1 MYYTVQASRALAA
14 GAVLTGTVGLG
25 FLVTGA
31 AAVLA
36 LWWGTRSYQRA
47 MA

>member
-1 MYYTVQASRALAA
+1 
-14 GAVLTGTVGLG
+14 VLTGTVGLG

-31 AAVLA
+31 SAALA

-47 MA
+47 MVLSPARVR